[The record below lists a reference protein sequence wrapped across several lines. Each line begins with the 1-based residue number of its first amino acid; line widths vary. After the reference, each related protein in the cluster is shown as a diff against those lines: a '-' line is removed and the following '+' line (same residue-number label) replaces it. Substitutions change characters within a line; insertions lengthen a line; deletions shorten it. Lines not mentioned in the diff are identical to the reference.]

1 MSLVFQTTNAGRAA
15 LVNAQNTGTL
25 PVVVTQIG
33 ITATAFTASASA
45 TALPGELKR
54 LTTFGASSVADDII
68 HVTMRDDSASVY
80 DLRGFALYLEDGT
93 LFGLY
98 GQADPILQKSASA
111 TALLSADVKF
121 ADIAAT
127 DITFGETSFQNPPAT
142 TTVQGVVEL
151 ATDAEVATG
160 TDTQRAVTP
169 KGLRA
174 LLDSRFGSGAPSAFV
189 KGLLSLTTAA
199 LMRAALEIKS
209 AALKDEGAGNG
220 LDADKLDGKEGS
232 YYLDWSNFTGSPS
245 AFPPAAHTHAAADIT
260 SGTFANAR
268 ISQASVT
275 QHQAA
280 LSIAWSQ
287 LTSVPAYGTRWPSWS
302 EVTSKP
308 SSFTPDAHT
317 HTWADITGTVPTWN
331 QNTTGSAASLTTA
344 RTLKIGNTGKTF
356 NGTAN
361 VTWTLAEIGAAT
373 SDHNHTLDGLSNV
386 TITSNTEGEVLQ
398 WNGTAW
404 INRTLAE
411 AGILSTTATAAA
423 ATKLATART
432 INGTSFNGTANITT
446 ANWGTARTLK
456 IGATGKSVNG
466 SANVTWTL
474 AEIGAAGLGANT
486 FTGVQTATGFTV
498 SSSRALKQDIRALEV
513 SPDIVDLFQP
523 VTFRYKAAP
532 EREVAGMIREDVA
545 EIFPLAVTDD
555 GIDYGQ
561 LVPLL
566 IATIQRDRARLRD
579 LADRV
584 AALEARSV

>member
-1 MSLVFQTTNAGRAA
+1 MSLLIHITAQGRAA
-15 LVNAQNTGTL
+15 LVNADHTGTG
-25 PVVVTQIG
+25 PVTIASIGVTE
-33 ITATAFTASASA
+33 TWFDPSTDPP
-45 TALPGELKR
+45 ALPGQLKT
-54 LTTFGASSVADDII
+54 LSTIAGTVVADDVI
-68 HVTMRDDSASVY
+68 HVTLRDDSADAY
-80 DLRGFALYLEDGT
+80 DLRGFGLYLDDGT
-93 LFGLY
+93 LFAVHA
-98 GQADPILQKSASA
+98 QPDVILAKTASSML
-111 TALLSADVKF
+111 LLSADIQL
-121 ADIAAT
+121 ADIDAAS
-127 DITFGETSFQNPPAT
+127 ITFGDASFTNPPASE
-142 TTVQGVVEL
+142 TVSGVLRL
-151 ATDAEVATG
+151 ATDAQAIAG
-160 TDTQRAVTP
+160 TDRTRAVP
-169 KGLRA
+169 PGA
-174 LLDSRFGSGAPSAFV
+174 LKAALDARLGPASPSSFI
-189 KGLLSLTTAA
+189 KSLLSLATAA
-199 LMRAALEIKS
+199 ALRAALSIKS

-220 LDADKLDGKEGS
+220 LDADTVDGR
-232 YYLDWSNFTGSPS
+232 
-245 AFPPAAHTHAAADIT
+245 HAAE
-260 SGTFANAR
+260 FA
-268 ISQASVT
+268 
-275 QHQAA
+275 AA
-280 LSIAWSQ
+280 
-287 LTSVPAYGTRWPSWS
+287 
-302 EVTSKP
+302 
-308 SSFTPDAHT
+308 AHT

-344 RTLKIGNTGKTF
+344 RTLQIGNTGKTF
-356 NGTAN
+356 DGTAN

-373 SDHNHTLDGLSNV
+373 SGHNHTLDGLSNV

-446 ANWGTARTLK
+446 ANWGTARTLT

-466 SANVTWTL
+466 SADVTWTL
-474 AEIGAAGLGANT
+474 AEIGAAANSSPTITGTITLSGATQVGLLLSPSSGRQVQLTSNSTPNIGLYDIAASAWLFRIDSSNHFWFSGPGT
-486 FTGVQTATGFTV
+486 FSGVVTASGFTV
-498 SSSRALKQDIRALEV
+498 SSRRDLKQDIRALEV
-513 SPDIVDLFQP
+513 DSDIVDLFQP
-523 VTFRYKAAP
+523 VTFRYKTAP